1 MSTTLLLRKAK
12 KSDIEQVLK
21 IEKESFKA
29 SWSKSSFLSELKQD
43 PQIGLFYVAEKD
55 GEIVGYIILHL
66 YEKGVHIINIAVK
79 KNQRRKGIGSK
90 LIKKAEEIAI
100 ERNIPLLVLEVR
112 VSNTPAIQLYKK
124 LNFETVHILKDFYG
138 NKEDAL
144 LMIKK
149 VKKN

>member
-79 KNQRRKGIGSK
+79 KNQRRKGIGSM